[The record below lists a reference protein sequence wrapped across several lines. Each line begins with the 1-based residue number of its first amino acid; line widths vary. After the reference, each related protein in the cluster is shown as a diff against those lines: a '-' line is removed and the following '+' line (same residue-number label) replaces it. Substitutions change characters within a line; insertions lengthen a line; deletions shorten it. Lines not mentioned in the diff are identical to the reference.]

1 MLKEGRNY
9 DVLRRHRYECHNFS
23 AALKKSDTA
32 TVKIIKAVMDGKI
45 VPLLH
50 DDILDEYENVL
61 CRDKF
66 RLQPAT
72 IQKILRAFKIYGIEI
87 TPQKTDELFTDYDDK
102 IFYEVALA
110 KQADGAYLVTGNQR
124 HYPVRDFVVTP
135 AQMVAIMEGNR

>member
-1 MLKEGRNY
+1 MMIYAVIDTNVIISA
-9 DVLRRHRYECHNFS
+9 VLS
-23 AALKKSDTA
+23 KKSDTA
-32 TVKIIKAVMDGKI
+32 TVKIIEAVMDGKI

-50 DDILDEYENVL
+50 KDILAEYENVL
-61 CRDKF
+61 HRDKF

-72 IQKILRAFKIYGIEI
+72 IQKILRVFKIYGVEI
-87 TPQKTDELFTDYDDK
+87 TPQETDELFTDSDDK

-135 AQMVAIMEGNR
+135 AQMVAIMEGNH